1 MTPILAHTPATL
13 PAPDPLPVRPRPV
26 LLFLLFLLFPQHPG
40 AGGGKKRDE
49 PGTQTQNSQLTDF
62 TPNTHT
68 YTHACIHACVHACR
82 VHSLSCPCC
91 SFFNQYVSSSSASS
105 FELTVLQQGEDHEL
119 WGMLWDLNPGT
130 APHLFNLLNFCR
142 LIQLLQT
149 HLQSSWVKA
158 YSIHPMGG

>member
-13 PAPDPLPVRPRPV
+13 PAPDPLPVQPRPV

-40 AGGGKKRDE
+40 AVGGKKRDE
-49 PGTQTQNSQLTDF
+49 PVTQTQNSQLTDF
-62 TPNTHT
+62 IPNTHT
-68 YTHACIHACVHACR
+68 YMHACIHACVHACR
-82 VHSLSCPCC
+82 VHSLSCLC
-91 SFFNQYVSSSSASS
+91 SFLNQYDSSSSASS
-105 FELTVLQQGEDHEL
+105 FELTVPQQGEDHEL

-130 APHLFNLLNFCR
+130 ASHLFNLFNLRR

-158 YSIHPMGG
+158 YSIHPTGG